1 MWLHAWFGHIF
12 PNRNKRYCGPEGPEI
27 DGQTKMAKNGRYST
41 GGSLLSLL
49 VVVAVS
55 FWPFNNLCHR
65 DGNGIRACILAI
77 TVYFFWLNY
86 IIYCLSV
93 INNKRL
99 SLECIIIFCQKKDLL
114 DQAGYLIDFCVLFF
128 CPTTIVSLSSP
139 LAPPCFCPDF
149 YIRKKVHY
157 EDARK

>member
-1 MWLHAWFGHIF
+1 MHGLATSFRIVTSVIAARKVRRLTVRQKWL
-12 PNRNKRYCGPEGPEI
+12 
-27 DGQTKMAKNGRYST
+27 KMAVTQR
-41 GGSLLSLL
+41 GSLLSLL